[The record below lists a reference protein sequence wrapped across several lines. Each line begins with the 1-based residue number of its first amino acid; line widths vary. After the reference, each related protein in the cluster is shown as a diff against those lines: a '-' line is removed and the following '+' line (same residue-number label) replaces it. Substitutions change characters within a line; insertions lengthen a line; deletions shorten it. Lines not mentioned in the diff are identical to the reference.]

1 MDIDEAAEAIQDALQ
16 TFYDTVDEALGD
28 MIDALDGDEGEYAAD
43 LRKMVEAFRDDPMGQ
58 HAGGITLDDFSGWL
72 ANFEPA
78 EVVSLMKRNGWK

>member
-28 MIDALDGDEGEYAAD
+28 MIDDLDGDESEGAAE
-43 LRKMVEAFRDDPMGQ
+43 LRKMAEAFRDDPMGT
-58 HAGGITLDDFSGWL
+58 HPGGITLDDFSSWI
-72 ANFEPA
+72 AKFEPA